1 MVLRFEQ
8 SPQLVADL
16 KHFQYDT
23 FIAHFRNK
31 DFRADSYLTFSLNP
45 DGSVD
50 EVKMKIIDPDSDLDF
65 DSLRFKPVKK

>member
-31 DFRADSYLTFSLNP
+31 DFKADSYVTFSLNP
-45 DGSVD
+45 DGSID
-50 EVKMKIIDPDSDLDF
+50 ELKMKIIDPDSDLDF
-65 DSLRFKPVKK
+65 DSLRFKPIKK